1 MLRARADDGFG
12 LVELMISL
20 VVLNVGV
27 LAIVAA
33 FSSGAVTIRRA
44 QETQTALSLADKQ
57 MELFRAIRYVD
68 IYLDSTSVT
77 TADSN
82 ATYSGDTANTHTQEV
97 ATCSPLTDACRPM
110 RTVTG
115 SATPDNRS
123 YRIDTFIDTE
133 TPANGRTVKR
143 VTVVVRRSD
152 PLQTLARLTSVFDQ
166 STG

>member
-1 MLRARADDGFG
+1 
-12 LVELMISL
+12 
-20 VVLNVGV
+20 
-27 LAIVAA
+27 
-33 FSSGAVTIRRA
+33 
-44 QETQTALSLADKQ
+44 
-57 MELFRAIRYVD
+57 
-68 IYLDSTSVT
+68 
-77 TADSN
+77 
-82 ATYSGDTANTHTQEV
+82 
-97 ATCSPLTDACRPM
+97 M

-166 STG
+166 STATPGGGSAPSCAQEHKRVRRRRSHAGTNGLRSHQGRAAPARESACVPGTRAFRRGLGDRGR

>member
-1 MLRARADDGFG
+1 MAPLEIPGRPADDEHVMLRARADDGFG

-82 ATYSGDTANTHTQEV
+82 ASY
-97 ATCSPLTDACRPM
+97 
-110 RTVTG
+110 
-115 SATPDNRS
+115 SATRPTR
-123 YRIDTFIDTE
+123 
-133 TPANGRTVKR
+133 TP
-143 VTVVVRRSD
+143 RRSRR
-152 PLQTLARLTSVFDQ
+152 ARR
-166 STG
+166 